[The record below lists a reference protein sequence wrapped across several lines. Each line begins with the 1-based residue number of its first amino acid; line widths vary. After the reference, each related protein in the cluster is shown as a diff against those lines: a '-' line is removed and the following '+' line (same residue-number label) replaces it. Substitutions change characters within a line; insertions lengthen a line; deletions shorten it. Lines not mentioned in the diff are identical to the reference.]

1 MFIRTRCRN
10 VLLPQSQLSIRVT
23 KACKHLL
30 NLKAY
35 SSNTMKMAT
44 LSFAV
49 YLLFSP
55 LWSITWITCR
65 TTADIPPRLND
76 LKRLHCV
83 LHTWQKN
90 SLNMPT
96 GSLLKKRSD
105 KILWPQ
111 PVEGITGNTK
121 LLITTQEMEDC
132 RRNAILSFPFRIR
145 RQIIKSLQ
153 QGSLGVCFLNRIIA

>member
-1 MFIRTRCRN
+1 
-10 VLLPQSQLSIRVT
+10 
-23 KACKHLL
+23 
-30 NLKAY
+30 
-35 SSNTMKMAT
+35 
-44 LSFAV
+44 
-49 YLLFSP
+49 
-55 LWSITWITCR
+55 
-65 TTADIPPRLND
+65 
-76 LKRLHCV
+76 
-83 LHTWQKN
+83 
-90 SLNMPT
+90 MPT